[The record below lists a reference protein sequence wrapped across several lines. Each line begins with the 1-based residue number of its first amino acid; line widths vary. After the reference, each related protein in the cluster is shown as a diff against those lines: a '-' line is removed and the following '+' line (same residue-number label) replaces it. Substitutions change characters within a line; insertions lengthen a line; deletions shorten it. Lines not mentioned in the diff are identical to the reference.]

1 MSIAPFAD
9 PLWYTRGNS
18 PYYNESHI
26 RLRDEVRAYV
36 DQHIAPNCEE
46 WEKNGAVPLE
56 AVQHYAQAGFMAAS
70 IFPLPTEYLGDIR
83 LPGGVSPSDWDEFHD
98 LVFMDEIAKCGY
110 LGVIFGLAC
119 GNIIGAPPI
128 FRFGT
133 EAQKTKYIPDILSG
147 KIRFCLAVTEPDAGS
162 DVAGLMTT
170 AERKGDKYIVNGAK
184 KWITNGLW
192 ADYCTAA
199 VRTGGPGHGGLS
211 FMVIP
216 LTSPGVSR
224 KRLYNSGVSAS
235 GSTYIEFDDVEVPI
249 ENLVGEENQGFPM
262 IMSNF
267 NHERI
272 WLAITAIRL
281 ARVCV
286 EDSYLHAIRRET
298 FGKKLITNQVIRAK
312 LSTAG
317 RSIDSTQAYLEQ
329 LVHMQAEAKRHTGGE
344 PIGIGG
350 LIANCKVLACQ
361 VVERTNREAQ
371 QIMGGIGY
379 SKQGRGSRV
388 EQISRDLR
396 VMVVGGGS
404 EEILTDFSL
413 NQEAKALATPKL

>member
-1 MSIAPFAD
+1 MR
-9 PLWYTRGNS
+9 YRGTAQRALTMS
-18 PYYNESHI
+18 PY
-26 RLRDEVRAYV
+26 V
-36 DQHIAPNCEE
+36 Q
-46 WEKNGAVPLE
+46 

-70 IFPLPTEYLGDIR
+70 IFPLPTEYLGDIH
-83 LPGGVSPSDWDEFHD
+83 LPGGVSPSEWDEFHD

-199 VRTGGPGHGGLS
+199 VRTGGPGHGGIS

-235 GSTYIEFDDVEVPI
+235 G
-249 ENLVGEENQGFPM
+249 
-262 IMSNF
+262 
-267 NHERI
+267 ER
-272 WLAITAIRL
+272 R
-281 ARVCV
+281 
-286 EDSYLHAIRRET
+286 
-298 FGKKLITNQVIRAK
+298 LITCSGV
-312 LSTAG
+312 
-317 RSIDSTQAYLEQ
+317 
-329 LVHMQAEAKRHTGGE
+329 
-344 PIGIGG
+344 
-350 LIANCKVLACQ
+350 
-361 VVERTNREAQ
+361 
-371 QIMGGIGY
+371 
-379 SKQGRGSRV
+379 
-388 EQISRDLR
+388 
-396 VMVVGGGS
+396 
-404 EEILTDFSL
+404 SL
-413 NQEAKALATPKL
+413 NTECHK